1 MRILTPLI
9 YDYCKKLISKNEI
22 LFHDRASILKT
33 ANRHGF
39 RQVNMNWYTVEDA
52 PKQDSESYD
61 SYFAKYLGG
70 LSQKLGYEGQDHMA
84 SIILEIIKTNYPSAT
99 MQDLMGHQCII
110 VFEKV

>member
-1 MRILTPLI
+1 
-9 YDYCKKLISKNEI
+9 
-22 LFHDRASILKT
+22 
-33 ANRHGF
+33 
-39 RQVNMNWYTVEDA
+39 MNWYTVEDA